1 MSNILIGITGGIAS
15 YKIPILCRLFI
26 KNGHN
31 VKVIM
36 TENAQQFISPLT
48 FEALISDK
56 VYSDEFSSVSND
68 VMEHIDLA
76 DWADCFVIA
85 PATANTIAKIANGI
99 ADNLLTSTVLA
110 YNSEKPFLLVPAMN
124 TNMYENAVTQSN
136 LSKLTKLGYIVVEP
150 DTGELACRTEGKGK
164 MPEPEVIYDYVLSQ
178 FNQEYKGI
186 SFLITAGPTKED
198 IDPVR
203 YISNRSS
210 GKMGLA
216 LAKKAKDKS
225 AKVTAVVG
233 NIDKGL
239 IEDNM
244 IVALSAEEMLS
255 EVKNK
260 IEDIDILIM
269 SAAVADYKVV
279 NYSDTK
285 IKKKDNE
292 LILKLQKNPD
302 ILKEL
307 SSLKKENQVFV
318 GFAAETNDL
327 EKNALEKLKKKNL
340 DMIVANDVSRN
351 DIAFDSDYNEI
362 IIYFADGS
370 KIKTDKMLKSKI
382 AGFILDLAV
391 KIYKKKNAAN

>member
-110 YNSEKPFLLVPAMN
+110 YNSAKPFLLVPAMN